1 MIKPRSV
8 IWGVTILA
16 VVLIVVFG
24 YRTKLSLSNGL
35 ASVTSNINPFS
46 SLENQIKD
54 LEAENLNLRA
64 RLLEQEVSSE
74 DQIKVFSTYP
84 FNNRSEIAIDGGRNI
99 GIEVKDVVVTNGNIL
114 VGIIKSV
121 SKSTSIVT
129 TIFDPTFETPVR
141 LGSSQI
147 DALAVGGNILKVD
160 LIPKDTE
167 VKVGDLVVSADKD
180 LPYGLTLGTINS
192 IDEGKED
199 VFKSADISPGFE
211 IKSLRNVSIYR

>member
-8 IWGVTILA
+8 IWGLTILA

-54 LEAENLNLRA
+54 LEAENLSLRA

-99 GIEVKDVVVTNGNIL
+99 GIEVKDVVITNGNIL
-114 VGIIKSV
+114 VGIVKSV

>member
-54 LEAENLNLRA
+54 LEAENLSLRA

-114 VGIIKSV
+114 VGIVKSV

>member
-54 LEAENLNLRA
+54 LEAENLSLRA

-99 GIEVKDVVVTNGNIL
+99 GIEVKDVVITNGNIL
-114 VGIIKSV
+114 VGIVKSV